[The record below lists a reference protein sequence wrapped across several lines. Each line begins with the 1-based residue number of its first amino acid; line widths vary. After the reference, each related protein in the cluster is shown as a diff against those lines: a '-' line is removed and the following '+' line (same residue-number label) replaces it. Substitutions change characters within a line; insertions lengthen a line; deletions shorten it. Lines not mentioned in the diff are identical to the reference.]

1 VGENAGMQRS
11 SFPPGLY
18 VAATPIGHLSDI
30 SERVRQAL
38 TECDLLYAEDTRRAQ
53 ALLTALGLHRP
64 KSSIRALHG
73 HNEKAALH
81 TALRELG
88 AEKSIVL
95 ISDAGTP
102 AISDPGSFLVRAAW
116 ESGMRVVALP
126 GPSAVISALSISGFV
141 RWPMSFWGF
150 APTKAGA
157 RRSWLSQILEV
168 RGIAVIFEAPHRA
181 ASCLA
186 DCAAVFGPETPMLH
200 AREMTKQFETL
211 LRGTIAEVAV
221 QLEALQQQDPG
232 ASKGELVWVFDLGDR
247 PPQSQGEAP
256 LKEWAKILCD
266 EMTPARAA
274 KCLMKLAHVSRELAY
289 QAVLDAQKS

>member
-1 VGENAGMQRS
+1 MQQS

-38 TECDLLYAEDTRRAQ
+38 AECDLLYAEDTRRAQ
-53 ALLTALGLHRP
+53 MLLTALGLHRP
-64 KSSIRALHG
+64 RSSIRALHG
-73 HNEKAALH
+73 HNEKSALH
-81 TALRELG
+81 AAIKELD

-116 ESGMRVVALP
+116 ESGLPVVALP

-157 RRSWLSQILEV
+157 RRSWLSQILEA

-181 ASCLA
+181 AACLV
-186 DCAAVFGPETPMLH
+186 DCAAVFGPETLMLH

-211 LRGTIAEVAV
+211 LRGTIAEVAIE
-221 QLEALQQQDPG
+221 LEALQQRDPG
-232 ASKGELVWVFDLGDR
+232 SSKGELVWVFDLGDR
-247 PPQSQGEAP
+247 PLKNPAEVP
-256 LKEWAKILCD
+256 LHEWAKILCA

-274 KCLMKLAHVSRELAY
+274 KCLMKLAHVSREAAY
-289 QAVLDAQKS
+289 QAVLDAQKT

>member
-1 VGENAGMQRS
+1 MQHP

-64 KSSIRALHG
+64 RSSIRALHG
-73 HNEKAALH
+73 HNEKAKLH
-81 TALRELG
+81 AVIRELG
-88 AEKSIVL
+88 AQKSIVL

-116 ESGMRVVALP
+116 ESGLPVVALP

-150 APTKAGA
+150 APTKAVA
-157 RRSWLSQILEV
+157 RRSWLSQILEA

-181 ASCLA
+181 AACLA
-186 DCAAVFGPETPMLH
+186 DCAAVFGPETLMLH

-211 LRGTIAEVAV
+211 LRGTITEVAA
-221 QLEALQQQDPG
+221 ALDTLQRQDPG

-247 PPQSQGEAP
+247 PLKNPGEAP
-256 LKEWAKILCD
+256 LHEWAKLLCA

-274 KCLMKLAHVSRELAY
+274 KCLMKLAHVSREAAY
-289 QAVLDAQKS
+289 QAVLDAQKT

>member
-1 VGENAGMQRS
+1 MQHP

-64 KSSIRALHG
+64 RSSIRALHG
-73 HNEKAALH
+73 HNEKAKLH
-81 TALRELG
+81 AVIRELG
-88 AEKSIVL
+88 AQKSIVL

-116 ESGMRVVALP
+116 ESGLPVVALP

-150 APTKAGA
+150 APTKAVA
-157 RRSWLSQILEV
+157 RRSWLSQILEA

-181 ASCLA
+181 AACLA
-186 DCAAVFGPETPMLH
+186 DCAAVFGPETLMLH

-211 LRGTIAEVAV
+211 LRGTITEVAAA
-221 QLEALQQQDPG
+221 LDTLQQQDPG

-247 PPQSQGEAP
+247 PLKNPGEAP
-256 LKEWAKILCD
+256 LNEWAKILCA
-266 EMTPARAA
+266 EMTPARSA
-274 KCLMKLAHVSRELAY
+274 KCLMKLAHVSREAAY
-289 QAVLDAQKS
+289 QAVLDAQKT

>member
-1 VGENAGMQRS
+1 MQQS

-30 SERVRQAL
+30 SERARQAL
-38 TECDLLYAEDTRRAQ
+38 AECDLMYAEDTRRAQ
-53 ALLTALGLHRP
+53 TLLTALGLHRP
-64 KSSIRALHG
+64 RSSIRALHG

-81 TALRELG
+81 AAIRELG

-116 ESGMRVVALP
+116 ESGLPVVALP

-150 APTKAGA
+150 APTKAGP
-157 RRSWLSQILEV
+157 RRSWLSQILET
-168 RGIAVIFEAPHRA
+168 RGIVVIFEAPHRA
-181 ASCLA
+181 AACLA
-186 DCAAVFGPETPMLH
+186 DCAAIFGPETLMLH

-211 LRGTIAEVAV
+211 LRGTIAEVAFK
-221 QLEALQQQDPG
+221 LEALQQRDPG

-247 PPQSQGEAP
+247 PIKDPAEVP
-256 LKEWAKILCD
+256 LHEWATILCA
-266 EMTPARAA
+266 EMTPSRAA
-274 KCLMKLAHVSRELAY
+274 KCLMKLAHVSRETAY
-289 QAVLDAQKS
+289 QAVLNAQKS

>member
-1 VGENAGMQRS
+1 MQPS

-73 HNEKAALH
+73 HNEKTALHAALR
-81 TALRELG
+81 ALS

-102 AISDPGSFLVRAAW
+102 AVADPGSFLVRAAW
-116 ESGMRVVALP
+116 ESGLRVIALP

-150 APTKAGA
+150 APAKASA
-157 RRSWLSQILEV
+157 RRSWLSQILEA

-181 ASCLA
+181 AACLA
-186 DCAAVFGPETPMLH
+186 DCAAVFGHQTLMLH

-211 LRGTIAEVAV
+211 LRGTITEVAAALEV
-221 QLEALQQQDPG
+221 QQQQDPG

-247 PPQSQGEAP
+247 PLKHPGEAP
-256 LKEWAKILCD
+256 LHEWAKILCA
-266 EMTPARAA
+266 EMTPSRAA
-274 KCLMKLAHVSRELAY
+274 KCLMKLAHVSREAAY

>member
-1 VGENAGMQRS
+1 MQHP

-18 VAATPIGHLSDI
+18 VAATPPGHLSDI

-64 KSSIRALHG
+64 RSSIRALHG
-73 HNEKAALH
+73 HNEKAKLH
-81 TALRELG
+81 AVIRELG
-88 AEKSIVL
+88 AQKSIVL

-116 ESGMRVVALP
+116 ESGLPVVALP

-150 APTKAGA
+150 APTKAVA
-157 RRSWLSQILEV
+157 RRSWLSQILEA

-181 ASCLA
+181 AACLA
-186 DCAAVFGPETPMLH
+186 DCAAVFGPETLMLH

-211 LRGTIAEVAV
+211 LRGTITEVAA
-221 QLEALQQQDPG
+221 ALDTLQRQDPG
-232 ASKGELVWVFDLGDR
+232 ASKGELVWVFDLGD
-247 PPQSQGEAP
+247 PPLKNPGEAP
-256 LKEWAKILCD
+256 LHEWAKLLCA

-274 KCLMKLAHVSRELAY
+274 KCLMKLAHVSREAAY
-289 QAVLDAQKS
+289 QAVLDAQKT